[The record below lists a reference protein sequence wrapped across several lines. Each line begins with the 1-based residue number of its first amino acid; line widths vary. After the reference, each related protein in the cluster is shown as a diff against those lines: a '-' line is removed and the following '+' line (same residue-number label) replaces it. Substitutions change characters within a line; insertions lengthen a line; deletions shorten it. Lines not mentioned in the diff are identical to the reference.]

1 MELVFLMLGE
11 EKKKKEK
18 EVKGTRSREIRIQ
31 ELLTT
36 PLVGMGFFQALT
48 LLLALVEMCRR
59 NLVFE
64 KGHTPSGFRLSSES
78 EALNL
83 ASSLGV
89 LSGRGRLQDLNQSRE
104 YI

>member
-11 EKKKKEK
+11 EKKKKKK

-48 LLLALVEMCRR
+48 LLLALVWKCAGGTWC
-59 NLVFE
+59 L
-64 KGHTPSGFRLSSES
+64 KKDIRLQASVCL
-78 EALNL
+78 LNL
-83 ASSLGV
+83 KP
-89 LSGRGRLQDLNQSRE
+89 
-104 YI
+104 